1 MLIAKASK
9 NIQSVSVALPS
20 QTDQPSQPNSA
31 KQSNDHIGLFTLVFI
46 TSLIIG
52 FILGKYQS
60 NRYKK
65 QRDKQM
71 AQILKEFEN
80 LKQQQKMMSNTEEQI
95 SIERKKQIE
104 MLERIWKIKP

>member
-1 MLIAKASK
+1 MLIAKTAK
-9 NIQSVSVALPS
+9 NMQTVSVALPS
-20 QTDQPSQPNSA
+20 QTVQPSQPNSTG
-31 KQSNDHIGLFTLVFI
+31 QRNDHIGLFTLVFI

-80 LKQQQKMMSNTEEQI
+80 LKHQQKIISNTEEQM
-95 SIERKKQIE
+95 SLERRKKIE

>member
-1 MLIAKASK
+1 MLIAKAVK
-9 NIQSVSVALPS
+9 NKQIVSVALPS
-20 QTDQPSQPNSA
+20 QINQPNKPNSTEQTNA
-31 KQSNDHIGLFTLVFI
+31 HIGFFTLVFI

-71 AQILKEFEN
+71 AEIFKEFEN
-80 LKQQQKMMSNTEEQI
+80 LKHQQKMMSNTEEQM
-95 SIERKKQIE
+95 SLERRKQIE